1 MPTPPSPSTT
11 SSGPSTPRPDLAV
24 SVIVPVRDDPE
35 RLRACLTALARQT
48 LPDEQ
53 FEVVVV
59 DNASR
64 EPVTIDDPGVRVV
77 REPRVGSY
85 AARNRG
91 LRVTTAPVVA
101 FTDADCLPE
110 PDWLERGLARLAGAD
125 VVAGAIEVFPR
136 LTRRPRAVE
145 TYERLTAFPQQH
157 FVERWGFGATANVI
171 ARRAVV
177 DAVGP
182 FDASLESGGDAEWGE
197 RVTAA
202 GFRTVYADEVVVRHP
217 ARRTLRELSTK
228 FRRITRGIDQ
238 LGRLR
243 DSRPPLPVAV
253 GRSLARPFLLLRDQ
267 RVPVRTRLAV
277 IGVELAVTAFI
288 VGETVRCRRQR

>member
-1 MPTPPSPSTT
+1 MPAPT
-11 SSGPSTPRPDLAV
+11 V

-35 RLRACLTALARQT
+35 RLGSCLAALARQT
-48 LPDEQ
+48 LPPEQ
-53 FEVVVV
+53 YEVVVV

-64 EPVTIDDPGVRVV
+64 EPVAVDLPGVRVV
-77 REPRVGSY
+77 RERRVGSY

-91 LRVTTAPVVA
+91 LRVATAPVVA

-110 PDWLERGLARLAGAD
+110 PDWLERGLARLTGAD
-125 VVAGAIEVFPR
+125 VVAGAVEVFPR
-136 LTRRPRAVE
+136 SGRRPGAVE
-145 TYERLTAFPQQH
+145 TYERLTAFPQRH

-171 ARRAVV
+171 AHRAVV

-202 GFRTVYADEVVVRHP
+202 GLRTVYADEVVVRHP
-217 ARRTLRELSTK
+217 ARRTLRELSNK

-243 DSRPPLPVAV
+243 GARPSLPVA
-253 GRSLARPFLLLRDQ
+253 LARSMARPWLLLRDE
-267 RVPVRTRLAV
+267 RLQLRDRLGV
-277 IGVELAVTAFI
+277 LGVELMVTSFI
-288 VGETVRCRRQR
+288 AGEIVRCHQRP

>member
-1 MPTPPSPSTT
+1 MPAT
-11 SSGPSTPRPDLAV
+11 V

-35 RLRACLTALARQT
+35 RLGACLAALARQT
-48 LPDEQ
+48 LPPEQ
-53 FEVVVV
+53 YEVVVV

-64 EPVTIDDPGVRVV
+64 VPVTVDAPGVRVV
-77 REPRVGSY
+77 REPQIGSY

-101 FTDADCLPE
+101 FTDADCLPA
-110 PDWLERGLARLAGAD
+110 PDWLERGLELLAGAD
-125 VVAGAIEVFPR
+125 VVAGAVEVFPHSA
-136 LTRRPRAVE
+136 RRPRAVE

-202 GFRTVYADEVVVRHP
+202 GLRTVYADEVVVRHP
-217 ARRTLRELSTK
+217 ARRTLRELSNK

-243 DSRPPLPVAV
+243 DSRPPLPVAL
-253 GRSLARPFLLLRDQ
+253 GRSLARPWLLLRDH
-267 RVPVRTRLAV
+267 RIPLRHRLGV
-277 IGVELAVTAFI
+277 LGVELAVTGFI
-288 VGETVRCRRQR
+288 AGETVRCHRRR